1 MKARK
6 SLMMLK
12 SKDSQLKI
20 ETELSTAK
28 VSALKK
34 SVDND
39 EILCQK
45 FVQ

>member
-20 ETELSTAK
+20 KIELSTAK
-28 VSALKK
+28 VLALKK
-34 SVDND
+34 SV
-39 EILCQK
+39 EKKC
-45 FVQ
+45 